1 VEHVRLG
8 NHPNNKRRKRVQE
21 GQCWKSRSILWD
33 LPYWSTLKLR
43 HNLDVMHIE
52 KNICEA
58 LLGTLLDIAG
68 KSKDSISAR
77 LDLEDMG
84 IRKKL
89 HLKANGNSYSVPHAP
104 YKMTKAQIS
113 AFCAFIKNVKL
124 PDGYASNLAR
134 CVSVDECKVQAL
146 KTHDCHILLQRILPV
161 GLRGIMHKEI
171 CEAIAELGNFFQ
183 QICAKKLKLDI
194 LNQMRGE
201 IPIIMCKLEK
211 IFPPAFFD
219 VMEHLCI
226 HLIDDAIL
234 RGPVQY
240 GWMYPVER
248 RLLALKRF
256 VRNMARPEGSIAE
269 AYMANECMTAC
280 SRYFDDVDTRH
291 NREGRN
297 KERVPRSTCG
307 LSIFHHGA
315 NLLGAPRLTYD
326 AKDYDR
332 MVWIYRK
339 ELETAGNR
347 NVEGN
352 LAKEFPGWFRKYL
365 ATQRFVNGEQ
375 INEDLYALASL
386 PDLRLRIFSGCI
398 VDGVRYH
405 TVECESSR
413 RTQNSGVMVE
423 GSHNGED
430 IDFYGQLK
438 EVLQL
443 QYNSDASNQ
452 RTVVLFKC
460 DWFDTCSKKSRMKN
474 GGYFKSISHG
484 SCWYKDDAFILATQ
498 ATKVFYLDDNK
509 HGEPWKVVQKFSH
522 RHLWNVNEEENEDMQ
537 EGGVDLTY
545 QDDEQEIS
553 QVEAQ
558 EGCSIDEQPVNEED
572 GINVE
577 ASLVDQI
584 RRQREP
590 EVEEHDLYN
599 EDDDT
604 LGQYDSEN
612 ECGSMI
618 PVDDGEY
625 SDVE

>member
-1 VEHVRLG
+1 MSHYLSIFSFGYEIICHYLNIFSFGCEIICHHLSSFSLG
-8 NHPNNKRRKRVQE
+8 K
-21 GQCWKSRSILWD
+21 IL
-33 LPYWSTLKLR
+33 LIY
-43 HNLDVMHIE
+43 
-52 KNICEA
+52 
-58 LLGTLLDIAG
+58 
-68 KSKDSISAR
+68 
-77 LDLEDMG
+77 
-84 IRKKL
+84 
-89 HLKANGNSYSVPHAP
+89 
-104 YKMTKAQIS
+104 
-113 AFCAFIKNVKL
+113 
-124 PDGYASNLAR
+124 
-134 CVSVDECKVQAL
+134 
-146 KTHDCHILLQRILPV
+146 ILLQ
-161 GLRGIMHKEI
+161 
-171 CEAIAELGNFFQ
+171 
-183 QICAKKLKLDI
+183 
-194 LNQMRGE
+194 
-201 IPIIMCKLEK
+201 
-211 IFPPAFFD
+211 
-219 VMEHLCI
+219 
-226 HLIDDAIL
+226 
-234 RGPVQY
+234 
-240 GWMYPVER
+240 
-248 RLLALKRF
+248 
-256 VRNMARPEGSIAE
+256 
-269 AYMANECMTAC
+269 
-280 SRYFDDVDTRH
+280 
-291 NREGRN
+291 
-297 KERVPRSTCG
+297 
-307 LSIFHHGA
+307 
-315 NLLGAPRLTYD
+315 
-326 AKDYDR
+326 
-332 MVWIYRK
+332 
-339 ELETAGNR
+339 
-347 NVEGN
+347 
-352 LAKEFPGWFRKYL
+352 L

-386 PDLRLRIFSGCI
+386 PDLRLCIFSGCI

-405 TVECESSR
+405 TVERESSR

-423 GSHNGED
+423 GSHNRED

-522 RHLWNVNEEENEDMQ
+522 RHLWNVNEVENEDMQ